1 MGNPYIMLVPAAI
14 AIAIGLLVK
23 GTATFIRFRR
33 RSLGSAKYEIVKWG
47 LVALVLIPAG
57 LYAGDYLWLRAR
69 MGGSDPDAA
78 VGSVTFFTAAQ
89 LKSGRYEIDFSQ
101 PQYQKCTHSL
111 FPHLGYAACWTIKK
125 EGTDVRP
132 LS

>member
-1 MGNPYIMLVPAAI
+1 MGNPYMMLVPAAI

-23 GTATFIRFRR
+23 GTGTFLRFRR
-33 RSLGSAKYEIVKWG
+33 RSRGSVQYTIVKLG
-47 LVALVLIPAG
+47 LIAVVLLPTG
-57 LYAGDYLWLRAR
+57 LYAGDYLLLRAR
-69 MGGSDPDAA
+69 MGGNNPDAA

-111 FPHLGYAACWTIKK
+111 FPHLGYAACWTLKK